1 MPVAPDILTAM
12 LIDPHQP
19 EHQETTQ
26 RLKVG
31 SADLPI
37 CHLELWFFVEV
48 GGWVNDPTI
57 RISWTSVGL
66 QEGQPKQIWNPKG
79 YETAAILFKNTTVML
94 KAALETGQPHKHLFC
109 VSCLQIA
116 LGVKPFRPGL
126 LADGARGADWAPPLG
141 GRVGKTVRS
150 PVTARFHPP
159 RSMFAEGK
167 EPSAEDLVPPTPQPC
182 YRHII
187 RVTSPLARLLME
199 MNLAQP
205 CILNRWLMSA

>member
-1 MPVAPDILTAM
+1 
-12 LIDPHQP
+12 
-19 EHQETTQ
+19 
-26 RLKVG
+26 
-31 SADLPI
+31 
-37 CHLELWFFVEV
+37 
-48 GGWVNDPTI
+48 
-57 RISWTSVGL
+57 
-66 QEGQPKQIWNPKG
+66 
-79 YETAAILFKNTTVML
+79 ML

-199 MNLAQP
+199 MVSSQRPMPQNQCAADSFLALPASGWLLVYHPHHHHHVHPCTSGCCLGSLLMHSCGACLSCSDLAQNKNDWASP
-205 CILNRWLMSA
+205 LCIS